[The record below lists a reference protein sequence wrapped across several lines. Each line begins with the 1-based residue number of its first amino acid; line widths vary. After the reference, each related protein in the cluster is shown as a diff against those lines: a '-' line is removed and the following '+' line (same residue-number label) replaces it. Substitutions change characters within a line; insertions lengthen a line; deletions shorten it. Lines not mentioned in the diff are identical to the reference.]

1 MIMCAVGFE
10 DNARCN
16 DDDSESLG
24 SPDSYSPLM
33 DLETGKGKGKLG
45 KGENNLFEGKG
56 LGKDSFEGKGKLG
69 KGETNWFEGKGL
81 GKDSFDGKGEGKDNL
96 FKGKGKNH
104 LFEGK
109 GKGKVNFDGTGKG
122 KDNLSA
128 HAGVGEASLKTMS
141 TCSSSTRRSEN
152 SSIGD
157 RDRPSLR
164 AMAT

>member
-1 MIMCAVGFE
+1 MGFK
-10 DNARCN
+10 DNARDN
-16 DDDSESLG
+16 DDDSESVG

-45 KGENNLFEGKG
+45 KGENNL
-56 LGKDSFEGKGKLG
+56 
-69 KGETNWFEGKGL
+69 FEGKGL

-128 HAGVGEASLKTMS
+128 HAGVGE
-141 TCSSSTRRSEN
+141 
-152 SSIGD
+152 G
-157 RDRPSLR
+157 
-164 AMAT
+164 